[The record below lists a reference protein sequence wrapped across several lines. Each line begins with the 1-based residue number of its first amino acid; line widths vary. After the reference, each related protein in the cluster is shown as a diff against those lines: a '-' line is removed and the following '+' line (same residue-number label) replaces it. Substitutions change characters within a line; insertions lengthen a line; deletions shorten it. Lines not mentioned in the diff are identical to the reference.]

1 MHNTDFGDDAPQRI
15 AFYHPSLECGGA
27 ERVTVML
34 VNGFAE
40 RGYLVDLVLVSSE
53 GPFRKEIAAAV
64 NVVDL
69 KARGVIASLPALI
82 RYLRSHRPV
91 VLISAAEHSNVVAVL
106 ARQLASVKMRVI
118 VSQHTNLSMS
128 RVNANSLRDRL
139 LRFFIRYA
147 YPRANGIVA
156 VSGGVADDL
165 IKSIGLS
172 PSSVRVVYNPVVN
185 QTLHASSLKDP
196 EHPWLRKKESPL
208 ILAVGRLTA
217 PKDFPT
223 LLQAF
228 ARLRRI
234 RAVRLLI
241 LGEGELRPQL
251 TALVAEL
258 GLQNDVDLPGF
269 TDNPF
274 AVMRHA
280 SLFVLSSAWEG
291 LPTVLIEAM
300 ACGTKV
306 VSTDCPSGPSEILEG
321 GRWGRLVP
329 VGDIEALAAAM
340 GAALDDKNPPDVAS
354 RAAEFNVDAAVDGYL
369 SVMLQNRK

>member
-1 MHNTDFGDDAPQRI
+1 MHNNHLDDDAPQRI

-27 ERVTVML
+27 ERVMVML

-40 RGYLVDLVLVSSE
+40 RGYLVDLVLVSNE

-106 ARQLASVKMRVI
+106 ARQLSSVHMRV
-118 VSQHTNLSMS
+118 VVCQHSNLSMCIA
-128 RVNANSLRDRL
+128 NAKLLRDRL
-139 LRFFIRYA
+139 LGLFIRYA

-165 IKSIGLS
+165 ARSIGL
-172 PSSVRVVYNPVVN
+172 PFSSVKVVYNPVVN
-185 QTLHASSLKDP
+185 HTLYASSLKYP
-196 EHPWLRKKESPL
+196 EHPWLRQKESPL

-251 TALVAEL
+251 TALVADL

-329 VGDIEALAAAM
+329 VGDVEALAAAM

-369 SVMLQNRK
+369 RVMLQNRK